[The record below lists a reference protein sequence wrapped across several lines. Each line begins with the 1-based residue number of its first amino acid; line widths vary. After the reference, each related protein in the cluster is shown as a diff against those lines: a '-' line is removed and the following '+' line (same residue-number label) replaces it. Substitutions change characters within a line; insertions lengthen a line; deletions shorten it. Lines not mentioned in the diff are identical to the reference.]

1 MLQVYM
7 GHSCAQIEGRP
18 DCIPLAPCHI
28 RKIILVSR
36 LLNHIISFDITLVGG
51 SLLPCSWN
59 LGENLS
65 SLLSTLPC
73 PHLFLLISTDPCNIR
88 WLSPEIWPSCL
99 PLRALISARD
109 FYFYCLS
116 FLLYDVYFVPVFFN
130 SLPLTCLPVCCLV
143 ILENRIQA
151 LPLRHILWILYIW

>member
-18 DCIPLAPCHI
+18 DCIPLAPCLI

-65 SLLSTLPC
+65 SPLSTLPC
-73 PHLFLLISTDPCNIR
+73 PHLFRLLATDPCNIR
-88 WLSPEIWPSCL
+88 WLSPEICHHAHHSGHWFLQEISTFIVYLFFFMMFTLFQCFLILFHWLVCL
-99 PLRALISARD
+99 
-109 FYFYCLS
+109 FG
-116 FLLYDVYFVPVFFN
+116 V
-130 SLPLTCLPVCCLV
+130 
-143 ILENRIQA
+143 
-151 LPLRHILWILYIW
+151 W